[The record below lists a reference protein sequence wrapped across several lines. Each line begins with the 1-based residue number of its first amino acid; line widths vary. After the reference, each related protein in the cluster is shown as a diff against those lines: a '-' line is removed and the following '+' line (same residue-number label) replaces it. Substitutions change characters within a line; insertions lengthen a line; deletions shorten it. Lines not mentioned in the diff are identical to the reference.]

1 MIKIASNNKNAT
13 KYSFTNFETEFQLAN
28 KHKGNK
34 RAVKTTKNKETPS
47 TPNVT
52 LILATGSHNNSTE
65 CWNLGVFWLKKIHK
79 NKEIT
84 KTKEL
89 VKNAKIFI
97 TVVSI
102 CGKKQIIKEQTIRR
116 KGKKNNKFHIWKYW
130 DLNPKQLACKT
141 KTLPL
146 RYIP

>member
-1 MIKIASNNKNAT
+1 MIKMASNNRNAT

-47 TPNVT
+47 TPSVT
-52 LILATGSHNNSTE
+52 LIFATGNHNNSTE

-79 NKEIT
+79 NKEII

-97 TVVSI
+97 TTVLI
-102 CGKKQIIKEQTIRR
+102 CGKKQIINEQTIRI
-116 KGKKNNKFHIWKYW
+116 KGRKNNKLHIWKYW
-130 DLNPKQLACKT
+130 GLNPKHYVCKT

>member
-65 CWNLGVFWLKKIHK
+65 C
-79 NKEIT
+79 
-84 KTKEL
+84 
-89 VKNAKIFI
+89 
-97 TVVSI
+97 
-102 CGKKQIIKEQTIRR
+102 
-116 KGKKNNKFHIWKYW
+116 
-130 DLNPKQLACKT
+130 
-141 KTLPL
+141 
-146 RYIP
+146 